1 MAEKSHCGG
10 CSGGGCGGGHTHEEQ
25 EEKLATHPLTSMQA
39 VYALIGGKGGMGK
52 STIAALL
59 AAKDAAKG
67 KKVGILDADITN
79 PTVHKL
85 FDVPQGV
92 TRDEGGLY
100 PALTQSGI
108 QLMGMGFLA
117 EEDADIITTKSP
129 VMAGIVRQFFTD
141 VCWQDLDVLYIDLPS
156 TLSDV
161 VEQAL
166 SQMPL
171 DGLILINNPGAIAK
185 AANLRV
191 KNLIATHEIPITR
204 EIENFGADIA
214 YSEVLFQAADSGDIE
229 AFATNT
235 LVDKL

>member
-129 VMAGIVRQFFTD
+129 VMAGIVRQFFM
-141 VCWQDLDVLYIDLPS
+141 QY
-156 TLSDV
+156 
-161 VEQAL
+161 EY
-166 SQMPL
+166 
-171 DGLILINNPGAIAK
+171 
-185 AANLRV
+185 
-191 KNLIATHEIPITR
+191 
-204 EIENFGADIA
+204 AD
-214 YSEVLFQAADSGDIE
+214 
-229 AFATNT
+229 
-235 LVDKL
+235 